1 MLIELLLLRKAS
13 QIRNDIRDMD
23 DSAQVIWLLGFFVLW
38 VAWIPVIY
46 LLIHR
51 LGIPLWITTMCGTI
65 TTIAVLVWSWPAYF
79 FYGLL
84 FAFVFGTICVISLV
98 FAGGSDD

>member
-23 DSAQVIWLLGFFVLW
+23 DSAQIIWLLGFFVLW
-38 VAWIPVIY
+38 IAWIPVIW

-51 LGIPLWITTMCGTI
+51 LGIPLWITTLCGAAC
-65 TTIAVLVWSWPAYF
+65 TIAFLLWSWPAYI
-79 FYGLL
+79 FYGLM
-84 FAFVFGTICVISLV
+84 FTFVFGLICVISLA
-98 FAGGSDD
+98 FSGADDD